1 MRMRSYKKTRQ
12 TRPSKKCSK
21 NGKSMKNKK
30 GGSWFWSSNK
40 SNSLGGDNS
49 TYELIY
55 NNNGKKCEICGNN
68 DYEKIYV
75 SINRSKTFDTVSTL
89 FGLGS
94 VNSTAGHPL
103 TMYRCVKCNN
113 CKFFYTKTPLNNVNN
128 VVVDRKIEDTNSEN
142 SGNSQNTTINN

>member
-1 MRMRSYKKTRQ
+1 MRSYKKTH
-12 TRPSKKCSK
+12 PSKKCSK

-30 GGSWFWSSNK
+30 GGAWFWSSNK
-40 SNSLGGDNS
+40 SNSLGGDNT

-75 SINRSKTFDTVSTL
+75 SINRSKYFDVGTTL
-89 FGLGS
+89 LGMGS
-94 VNSTAGHPL
+94 LNSTAGHPL

-128 VVVDRKIEDTNSEN
+128 VVLDRKIEDTNSEN
-142 SGNSQNTTINN
+142 SGNSQNTNINN

>member
-1 MRMRSYKKTRQ
+1 MRMRSYKKTH
-12 TRPSKKCSK
+12 PSKKCSK

-30 GGSWFWSSNK
+30 GGAWFWSSNK
-40 SNSLGGDNS
+40 SNSLGGDNT

-75 SINRSKTFDTVSTL
+75 SINRSKYFDVGTTL
-89 FGLGS
+89 LGMGS
-94 VNSTAGHPL
+94 LNSTAGHPL

-128 VVVDRKIEDTNSEN
+128 VVLDRKIEDTNSEN
-142 SGNSQNTTINN
+142 SGNSQNTNINN